1 MENIRRNIRL
11 FFATYGGLL
20 FQIIGIIVVIL
31 FSIMGTNYLY
41 KENTQIKIE
50 NTLTQ
55 VEIQEQD
62 NIKKHKENIS
72 FISKFLDYCNNKNIE
87 EAYNMLSEECIIHNY
102 QTIDKFRDDYV
113 NKLFTYKKEYKIQE
127 ENNLYKI
134 TILEGVL
141 ESGNLENRRSEICYY
156 KIEENVLEKA
166 IYIQGRK

>member
-11 FFATYGGLL
+11 FFVTYGSLL
-20 FQIIGIIVVIL
+20 FQIIGIIVLIL
-31 FSIMGTNYLY
+31 FSIRGINYLY
-41 KENTQIKIE
+41 KENSQTKIE

-55 VEIQEQD
+55 EEIQEQD

-87 EAYNMLSEECIIHNY
+87 EAYNMLSEECIRHNY
-102 QTIDKFRDDYV
+102 ETIDKFRDEYV
-113 NKLFTYKKEYKIQE
+113 NKIFTYKKEYRIEE

-141 ESGNLENRRSEICYY
+141 ESGNLENRKSEICYY
-156 KIEENVLEKA
+156 KIEGNVLEKE